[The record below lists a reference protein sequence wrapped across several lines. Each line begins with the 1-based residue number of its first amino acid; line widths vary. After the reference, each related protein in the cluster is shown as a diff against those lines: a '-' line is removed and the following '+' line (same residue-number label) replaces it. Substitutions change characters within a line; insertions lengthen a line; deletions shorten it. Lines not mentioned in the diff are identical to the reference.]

1 MKLQIGWT
9 VLRDGKAI
17 GQAQGSYSSRLSRL
31 VTPVYDTL
39 GKARRAA
46 TVRGLPYDNI
56 VEAFVEVPDPA

>member
-1 MKLQIGWT
+1 MKIQIGWT

-31 VTPVYDTL
+31 VTPVYDSL

-46 TVRGLPYDNI
+46 TVRGLPYDAI
-56 VEAFVEVPDPA
+56 VEAFVELPSAE